1 MTTASRGKCKIN
13 HHSVQSHNKTT
24 PGGKKMKSPQGLTKK
39 DRTVPLA
46 LALSFALPAVVILIC
61 FILCEIAPFGDRTL
75 CSMDGYSQ
83 YYPMLM
89 NMAEAVKNGEPFY
102 SWNGA
107 LGFNLWAQ
115 SGYYTNSPLWLPLC
129 FLPHSLH
136 VSYIDLTIL
145 FRLSLSGLFFCL
157 YLVKTH
163 RKLSYRKT
171 LVLFPALSLAWALS
185 GYMTA
190 FINQLMWTDVVVLLP
205 LVILGIENI
214 RNKKSSLL
222 YIGALFLSIISCF
235 YLSFMVCIF
244 AVLWFFFLMFREKI
258 IWRDRLLCAVK
269 FGASSLLAGGMS
281 AVVILPV
288 YKALSL
294 TKASDLGFEGVLELN
309 YNLKDFLLRLLPFQQ
324 TSLEYDIPNLYCTV
338 TAVLIFFFFLFSKKF
353 TRRHRISALIFVT
366 LMFLTMSVNLGEFIW
381 HGFHYPNQLPARQ
394 SFLAIF
400 LMLTLA
406 AEFLV
411 LCKNASKEFIVAMAF
426 IFAGASL
433 NFGVQFCRDV
443 WTSRVNSLQK
453 YESVMADF
461 TALDDEDSFARM
473 EWTDVKKNNYPQQY
487 GYKGISYYSSTMSGD
502 AWDFFQQ
509 TDMDRYAK
517 NVSVRYRES
526 DILNAV
532 FSVKYTMSGEHGG
545 KITENGSV
553 LSLGFVCSDTV
564 YVFDPMKVKKPE
576 LGQQLLWDC
585 LCGKSFTGFSEG
597 YSLLSENQLEIT
609 LFDTDYIEGTLK
621 SDRDGVFFTSIPF
634 DGGWE
639 IFIDGEKKEAKKAA
653 GYFLSCGI
661 EEGDHEIILKYTV
674 PGIKVGAV
682 LSLLSLVALMAWQM
696 LERRRNKF
704 FLKDIE

>member
-1 MTTASRGKCKIN
+1 
-13 HHSVQSHNKTT
+13 
-24 PGGKKMKSPQGLTKK
+24 MKATQLIKK
-39 DRTVPLA
+39 DKTVPVA
-46 LALSFALPAVVILIC
+46 LALSFALPALVLLIC

-89 NMAEAVKNGEPFY
+89 TMSEAIKNGEPFY

-136 VSYIDLTIL
+136 ISYIDLTIL
-145 FRLSLSGLFFCL
+145 FRLSLAGLFFCF
-157 YLVKTH
+157 YLIKTH
-163 RKLSYRKT
+163 RNLSYRKT
-171 LVLFPALSLAWALS
+171 LFIFPALSLAWSLS
-185 GYMTA
+185 GYMSA
-190 FINQLMWTDVVVLLP
+190 FINQIMWTDVVVLLP
-205 LVILGIENI
+205 LVILGIEYI
-214 RNKKSSLL
+214 KDKKSPLL
-222 YIGALFLSIISCF
+222 YISALFLSIFSCF

-244 AVLWFFFLMFREKI
+244 AVLWFLFIMLREKI
-258 IWRDRLLCAVK
+258 EWKDRFIYAVK
-269 FGASSLLAGGMS
+269 FGISSLLAGGLS

-294 TKASDLGFEGVLELN
+294 TKASDLGFDSILELN
-309 YNLKDFLLRLLPFQQ
+309 YNLKDFFLRLIPFQKI
-324 TSLEYDIPNLYCTV
+324 SLEYDIPNLYCTATV
-338 TAVLIFFFFLFSKKF
+338 FLFFFFFLFSKRF
-353 TRRHRISALIFVT
+353 TLRHRISALIFVT
-366 LMFLTMSVNLGEFIW
+366 FMFLTMCVNLGEFVW

-406 AEFLV
+406 SEYLV
-411 LCKNASKEFIVAMAF
+411 LCKFRSKEFLVAVIC
-426 IFAGASL
+426 IFVGASL

-461 TALDDEDSFARM
+461 TSLDDNDSFARM

-502 AWDFFQQ
+502 AYDFFQQ

-526 DILNAV
+526 DILNAI
-532 FSVKYTMSGEHGG
+532 FSVKYTMSGEHGH
-545 KITENGSV
+545 KITENKNI
-553 LSLGFVCSDTV
+553 LSLGFVCSDSV
-564 YVFDPMKVKKPE
+564 YIFDPLKIKKPE

-585 LCGKSFTGFSEG
+585 LCGKSFTSFSEG
-597 YSLLSENQLEIT
+597 YSMLSENQMNIT
-609 LFDTDYIEGTLK
+609 LFDTDYIKGTLN
-621 SDRDGVFFTSIPF
+621 SSRDGIFFTSIPY
-634 DGGWE
+634 DEGWE
-639 IFIDGEKKEAKKAA
+639 IIIDGEKKEPKKAA
-653 GYFLSCGI
+653 GYFLSCPIGKG
-661 EEGDHEIILKYTV
+661 EHEITLKYTV
-674 PGIKVGAV
+674 PGIKAGAV
-682 LSLLSLVALMAWQM
+682 ISLISLLTVAGWMILNSKSKVKNA
-696 LERRRNKF
+696 K
-704 FLKDIE
+704 